1 MEFCKN
7 CGSISYTVS
16 ATVSYKISVD
26 KQDDFEL
33 IETDRENFGVPQC
46 SRCYLTMKD
55 IDYDKIPAEKRQK
68 FLEMTGTERIAFLED
83 LGLLE
88 QQDCN
93 EIEEDINDKKTMEA
107 VQ

>member
-7 CGSISYTVS
+7 CGSISYSVS

-46 SRCYLTMKD
+46 SQCYLTMKD
-55 IDYDKIPAEKRQK
+55 IDFDKIPAEKRQQ
-68 FLEMTGTERIAFLED
+68 FLDMTGTERISFLED

-88 QQDCN
+88 QPDYK
-93 EIEEDINDKKTMEA
+93 EIEEDINNKKIIGD
-107 VQ
+107 V

>member
-16 ATVSYKISVD
+16 ATISYKISVD

-46 SRCYLTMKD
+46 SQCYRTMRD
-55 IDYDKIPAEKRQK
+55 IDFDRIPINRRKQ
-68 FLEMTGTERIAFLED
+68 FLEMTGTERIVFLECF
-83 LGLLE
+83 GFLE
-88 QQDCN
+88 QPDYK
-93 EIEEDINDKKTMEA
+93 EIEDDINDKKIMEA

>member
-16 ATVSYKISVD
+16 ATISYKISVD
-26 KQDDFEL
+26 KQNEFEL

-46 SRCYLTMKD
+46 SHCYHTMKD
-55 IDYDKIPAEKRQK
+55 VDYDKIPTDKIKQ
-68 FLEMTGTERIAFLED
+68 FLEMTGTERIAFLQD

-88 QQDCN
+88 QP
-93 EIEEDINDKKTMEA
+93 ITKKLKMTSTIKNF
-107 VQ
+107 